1 MSALANL
8 QQHLNRFW
16 ALPHH
21 EDAALNT
28 KLKEV
33 QAWQQARI
41 KRTHSALFE
50 QPKNKPMADYFL
62 TQLYGGDEFKV
73 LAEQLGRILPKAKKL
88 ERLAK
93 EASLEAGSMGIQA
106 SILAIELDLHLAEW
120 LVAQDLAVNEENML
134 AAYRAV
140 DEVNERR
147 VQINNLKE
155 VCYRTDKDL
164 NSFMLKKAFGLAK
177 GTAYRH
183 NFQPLYDFIDS
194 GFKAMKPLK
203 SVSSF
208 IEPFCE
214 RELEIIDEVHAEVHD
229 NDNGGKP
236 TTFGV

>member
-1 MSALANL
+1 MAALANL
-8 QQHLNRFW
+8 QQHLTRFW

-21 EDAALNT
+21 ENDALNT

-33 QAWQQARI
+33 QSWQQARI

-50 QPKNKPMADYFL
+50 QPKNQLMADYFL

-93 EASLEAGSMGIQA
+93 ESALEAGSMGIQA
-106 SILAIELDLHLAEW
+106 AILAIELDLHLAQW
-120 LVAQDLAVNEENML
+120 LLAQDLAVNEENML

-140 DEVNERR
+140 DEANERR

-203 SVSSF
+203 SVSNF

-214 RELEIIDEVHAEVHD
+214 RELEIVNEVHSA
-229 NDNGGKP
+229 DNGGMP
-236 TTFGV
+236 AAFGV

>member
-16 ALPHH
+16 TLPHH
-21 EDAALNT
+21 ENAALNT

-33 QAWQQARI
+33 QSWQQARLE
-41 KRTHSALFE
+41 RTHSDLFE
-50 QPKNKPMADYFL
+50 QPKNQLMADYFL

-73 LAEQLGRILPKAKKL
+73 LAEQLERILPKAQKL

-93 EASLEAGSMGIQA
+93 ESSLEAGSMGIQA
-106 SILAIELDLHLAEW
+106 AILAVELDLHLAEW
-120 LVAQDLAVNEENML
+120 LLAQDLPVNEENML

-140 DEVNERR
+140 DEADERR
-147 VQINNLKE
+147 VQIGNLKE
-155 VCYRTDKDL
+155 VCYRTDKHL
-164 NSFMLKKAFGLAK
+164 NSFMLKKAFTLAK
-177 GTAYRH
+177 GTAYRY
-183 NFQPLYDFIDS
+183 NFQPLYDFIDT

-214 RELEIIDEVHAEVHD
+214 RELEIIDEVHD
-229 NDNGGKP
+229 TDNGGKP
-236 TTFGV
+236 TAFGV

>member
-21 EDAALNT
+21 KDAALNT

-50 QPKNKPMADYFL
+50 QPKNKPMAEYFL

-73 LAEQLGRILPKAKKL
+73 LAEQLDRILPKAKKL

-106 SILAIELDLHLAEW
+106 W

-140 DEVNERR
+140 DEANERR

-214 RELEIIDEVHAEVHD
+214 RELEIIDEVHD
-229 NDNGGKP
+229 TNNGGKP
-236 TTFGV
+236 AAFGV

>member
-8 QQHLNRFW
+8 QQHLDRFW

-21 EDAALNT
+21 EDAALNK
-28 KLKEV
+28 KLNEV
-33 QAWQQARI
+33 QSWQQARI
-41 KRTHSALFE
+41 KRTHSTLFE
-50 QPKNKPMADYFL
+50 QPKNQLMADYFL

-93 EASLEAGSMGIQA
+93 ESSLEAGSMGIQA
-106 SILAIELDLHLAEW
+106 SILAIELDLHLAQW
-120 LVAQDLAVNEENML
+120 LLEQELAVNAENML
-134 AAYRAV
+134 LAYRTV
-140 DEVNERR
+140 DEANERR
-147 VQINNLKE
+147 VQINNLKD

-164 NSFMLKKAFGLAK
+164 NSFMLKKAFAMAK
-177 GTAYRH
+177 GTAYRY

-208 IEPFCE
+208 IEPFCA
-214 RELEIIDEVHAEVHD
+214 RELEVIDEVHAMD
-229 NDNGGKP
+229 NDGKP
-236 TTFGV
+236 AAFAV

>member
-8 QQHLNRFW
+8 QQDLNRFW

-21 EDAALNT
+21 QDTALNK
-28 KLKEV
+28 KLNEV
-33 QAWQQARI
+33 QSWQQTRI
-41 KRTHSALFE
+41 KRTHSELFE
-50 QPKNKPMADYFL
+50 QPKNQLMADYFL

-73 LAEQLGRILPKAKKL
+73 LAEQLERILPKAKKL

-93 EASLEAGSMGIQA
+93 ESSLEAGSMGIQA
-106 SILAIELDLHLAEW
+106 SILAIELDLHLAQW
-120 LVAQDLAVNEENML
+120 LLSQDLAVNEENML
-134 AAYRAV
+134 LAYRTINEA
-140 DEVNERR
+140 DERR

-164 NSFMLKKAFGLAK
+164 NSFMLKKAFAMAK
-177 GTAYRH
+177 GTAYRY

-203 SVSSF
+203 SVSNF

-214 RELEIIDEVHAEVHD
+214 RELEVIDEVHATD
-229 NDNGGKP
+229 KGGKP
-236 TTFGV
+236 AAFGV

>member
-8 QQHLNRFW
+8 QQHLDRFW

-21 EDAALNT
+21 EDAALNE
-28 KLKEV
+28 KLNEV
-33 QAWQQARI
+33 QSWQQERI
-41 KRTHSALFE
+41 KRTHSTLFE
-50 QPKNKPMADYFL
+50 QPKNQLMADYFL

-93 EASLEAGSMGIQA
+93 ESSLEAGSMGIQA
-106 SILAIELDLHLAEW
+106 SILAIELDLHLAQW
-120 LVAQDLAVNEENML
+120 LLEQELTVNEENML
-134 AAYRAV
+134 LAYRTV
-140 DEVNERR
+140 DEADERR
-147 VQINNLKE
+147 VQIHNLKD

-164 NSFMLKKAFGLAK
+164 NSFMLKKAFAMAK
-177 GTAYRH
+177 GAAYRY

-208 IEPFCE
+208 IEPFCA
-214 RELEIIDEVHAEVHD
+214 RELEVIDEVHAT
-229 NDNGGKP
+229 DNGGKP
-236 TTFGV
+236 ATFGV

>member
-21 EDAALNT
+21 NDAALNT

-33 QAWQQARI
+33 QSWQQARI

-62 TQLYGGDEFKV
+62 TQLYGGDEFKI

-93 EASLEAGSMGIQA
+93 ESALEAGSMGIQA
-106 SILAIELDLHLAEW
+106 SILAIELDLHLAQW
-120 LVAQDLAVNEENML
+120 LLAQDLPVNEENML
-134 AAYRAV
+134 TAYRAV
-140 DEVNERR
+140 DEADERR
-147 VQINNLKE
+147 IQINNLKD
-155 VCYRTDKDL
+155 VCYRTDKHL
-164 NSFMLKKAFGLAK
+164 NSFILKKAFAIAK
-177 GTAYRH
+177 GAAYRH
-183 NFQPLYDFIDS
+183 GYQPLYDFIDA
-194 GFKAMKPLK
+194 GFKAMKPLS

-214 RELEIIDEVHAEVHD
+214 RELEIIDEVHAT
-229 NDNGGKP
+229 DNGGKP
-236 TTFGV
+236 ATFAV

>member
-8 QQHLNRFW
+8 QQHLDRFW

-21 EDAALNT
+21 EDAALNK
-28 KLKEV
+28 KLNEV
-33 QAWQQARI
+33 QSWQQARI
-41 KRTHSALFE
+41 KRTHSTLFE
-50 QPKNKPMADYFL
+50 QPKNQLMADYFL

-93 EASLEAGSMGIQA
+93 ESSLEAGSMGIQA
-106 SILAIELDLHLAEW
+106 SILAIELDLHLAQW
-120 LVAQDLAVNEENML
+120 LLEQELAVNEENML
-134 AAYRAV
+134 LAYRTV
-140 DEVNERR
+140 DEAIERR
-147 VQINNLKE
+147 VQINNLKD

-164 NSFMLKKAFGLAK
+164 NSFMLKKAFAMAK
-177 GTAYRH
+177 GTAYRY

-208 IEPFCE
+208 IEPFCA
-214 RELEIIDEVHAEVHD
+214 RELEVIDEVHAMD
-229 NDNGGKP
+229 NDGKP
-236 TTFGV
+236 AVFGV

>member
-8 QQHLNRFW
+8 QQHLDRFW

-21 EDAALNT
+21 EDAALNK
-28 KLKEV
+28 KLNEV
-33 QAWQQARI
+33 QSWQQARI
-41 KRTHSALFE
+41 KRTHSTLFE
-50 QPKNKPMADYFL
+50 QPKNQLMADYFL

-93 EASLEAGSMGIQA
+93 ESSLEAGSMGIQA
-106 SILAIELDLHLAEW
+106 SILAIELDLHLAQW
-120 LVAQDLAVNEENML
+120 LLEQELAVNEENML
-134 AAYRAV
+134 LAYRTV
-140 DEVNERR
+140 DEAIERR
-147 VQINNLKE
+147 VQINNLKD

-164 NSFMLKKAFGLAK
+164 NSFMLKKAFAMAK
-177 GTAYRH
+177 GTAYRY

-203 SVSSF
+203 SVSGF

-214 RELEIIDEVHAEVHD
+214 RELEVIDEVHAMD
-229 NDNGGKP
+229 NDGKP
-236 TTFGV
+236 AAFAV

>member
-8 QQHLNRFW
+8 QQHLDRFW

-21 EDAALNT
+21 EDAALNK
-28 KLKEV
+28 KLNEV
-33 QAWQQARI
+33 QSWQQARI
-41 KRTHSALFE
+41 KRTHSTLFE
-50 QPKNKPMADYFL
+50 QPKNQLMADYFL

-93 EASLEAGSMGIQA
+93 ESSLEAGSMGIQA
-106 SILAIELDLHLAEW
+106 SILAIELDLHLAQW
-120 LVAQDLAVNEENML
+120 LLEQELAVNEVNML
-134 AAYRAV
+134 LAYRTV
-140 DEVNERR
+140 DEANERR
-147 VQINNLKE
+147 VQINNLKD

-164 NSFMLKKAFGLAK
+164 NSFMLKKAFAMAK
-177 GTAYRH
+177 GTAYRY

-208 IEPFCE
+208 IEPFCA
-214 RELEIIDEVHAEVHD
+214 RELEVIDEVHAMD
-229 NDNGGKP
+229 NDGKP
-236 TTFGV
+236 AAFAV

>member
-21 EDAALNT
+21 EDAALNK
-28 KLKEV
+28 KLHEV
-33 QAWQQARI
+33 QSWQQARI

-50 QPKNKPMADYFL
+50 QPKNQLMTDYFL

-93 EASLEAGSMGIQA
+93 ESSLEAGSMGIQA
-106 SILAIELDLHLAEW
+106 SILAIELDLHLAQW
-120 LVAQDLAVNEENML
+120 LLEQELTVNEENML
-134 AAYRAV
+134 LAYRTV
-140 DEVNERR
+140 DEADERR
-147 VQINNLKE
+147 VQINNLKD

-164 NSFMLKKAFGLAK
+164 NSFMLKKAFAMAK
-177 GTAYRH
+177 GAAYRY

-208 IEPFCE
+208 IEPFCA
-214 RELEIIDEVHAEVHD
+214 RELEVINEVHATD
-229 NDNGGKP
+229 KGGKP
-236 TTFGV
+236 ATFGV